1 MGDGERLINHITELT
16 RHYKPDPSRSDC
28 FMDRFSWTAFM
39 DRFFWAVSTASSI
52 FAAAGFLKTR
62 AVILMVPGK
71 IVASPIAF
79 ASKSLVEAH
88 VARSMAAARP
98 PRASHTARA
107 AAAAPL

>member
-16 RHYKPDPSRSDC
+16 RHYKPDPSRSDFLHLVAA
-28 FMDRFSWTAFM
+28 FMDRFSC
-39 DRFFWAVSTASSI
+39 AVSTASSI
-52 FAAAGFLKTR
+52 FAAAGFLKAR
-62 AVILMVPGK
+62 AVSFMVPGK
-71 IVASPIAF
+71 IEASPVAR

>member
-1 MGDGERLINHITELT
+1 
-16 RHYKPDPSRSDC
+16 
-28 FMDRFSWTAFM
+28 
-39 DRFFWAVSTASSI
+39 
-52 FAAAGFLKTR
+52 LKTR